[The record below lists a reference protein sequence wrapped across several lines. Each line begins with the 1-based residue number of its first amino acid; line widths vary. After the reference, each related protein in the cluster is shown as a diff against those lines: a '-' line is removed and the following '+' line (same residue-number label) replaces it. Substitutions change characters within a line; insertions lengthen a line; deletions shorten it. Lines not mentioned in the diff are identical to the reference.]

1 MQIQSKNM
9 LRLGKMLNLDHVKIN
24 STLIENAED
33 LDRVMPMYNLI
44 EYSQNYSMAS
54 GNVWNYY
61 RDEIDGVDD
70 KASDVK
76 SFESKTKI
84 VRKTAER
91 PQSPAQPQSQ
101 T

>member
-1 MQIQSKNM
+1 M
-9 LRLGKMLNLDHVKIN
+9 LRLGKMLNLDHAKIN

-33 LDRVMPMYNLI
+33 LDRVMPIYNLI
-44 EYSQNYSMAS
+44 EYSRSYSMTS

-61 RDEIDGVDD
+61 REEIDGVDN
-70 KASDVK
+70 ASDVK
-76 SFESKTKI
+76 SFEYKTKI

-91 PQSPAQPQSQ
+91 PQSPAQPQSR